1 MKIGAERNKVI
12 LLIVVSSIAVYS
24 VYTQL
29 FAPESQSVPPRAG
42 RTASSSAAPRTA
54 LARRATPQAV
64 RVRGGSF
71 RPSFPSAGA
80 VENLDP
86 MNIDPTLRVDLLER
100 VRAVSFDGVS
110 RNLFQFGVRKKKK
123 PEVKPPSAEQ
133 LAAVRKRMQAAAQAN
148 TVAAGTSGPAK
159 RKAPPIKLK
168 YYGFANEPGNPR
180 RRAFLLDGE
189 EVLIGAEGDI
199 FKKRYKII
207 KIGASSIVVED
218 LQFSDQQNLKLED
231 I

>member
-12 LLIVVSSIAVYS
+12 LLIVVSSIAAYS

-54 LARRATPQAV
+54 SPRRAAPQA
-64 RVRGGSF
+64 VRGGSF
-71 RPSFPSAGA
+71 RPSFPSADA

-86 MNIDPTLRVDLLER
+86 MNIDPTLRVDLLEQ
-100 VRAVSFDGVS
+100 VRAVPFDGVS
-110 RNLFQFGVRKKKK
+110 RNLFQFGVSKKKK

-133 LAAVRKRMQAAAQAN
+133 LATVRKRMQAAAQAK
-148 TVAAGTSGPAK
+148 TVAAGTSSPAK

-180 RRAFLLDGE
+180 KRAFLLDGE
-189 EVLIGAEGDI
+189 EVLIGAEGDV

>member
-29 FAPESQSVPPRAG
+29 FAPESPSVPPRAG
-42 RTASSSAAPRTA
+42 RAASSSSAPRTA
-54 LARRATPQAV
+54 VPRRATPQAV
-64 RVRGGSF
+64 RVRGGNF
-71 RPSFPSAGA
+71 RPSFPPAGA

-86 MNIDPTLRVDLLER
+86 MDIDPTLRVDLLER

-110 RNLFQFGVRKKKK
+110 RNLFQFGVRKEKK

-133 LAAVRKRMQAAAQAN
+133 LAVVRKRMQAAAQAN
-148 TVAAGTSGPAK
+148 TVAAGTSAPVK
-159 RKAPPIKLK
+159 PKAPPIKLK
-168 YYGFANEPGNPR
+168 YYGFANAPGNPR
-180 RRAFLLDGE
+180 KRAFLLDGE
-189 EVLIGAEGDI
+189 EVLIGAEGDV

-218 LQFSDQQNLKLED
+218 LQFSDQQSLTLED